1 MIFTPMQVTAHTGL
15 QQNLVRWNQHRKA
28 ASSCILCTREHLQ
41 IATYSS
47 SLWMLPFILCKR
59 LTLFSLLFM
68 RLMPSFIEAMAAS
81 MSSSTHSNKAC
92 CSALHSFSIAHG
104 FLDDDLCFRL
114 RSTGPTGAA
123 GCSAPKA
130 AAKVLVLAM
139 DLTLSL
145 SLFNSFNS
153 FRCWR
158 CEASTFDSLLR

>member
-47 SLWMLPFILCKR
+47 SLWVLAFILCKR

-68 RLMPSFIEAMAAS
+68 RLMPSFIEAMALS
-81 MSSSTHSNKAC
+81 MSSSTHSNKAF
-92 CSALHSFSIAHG
+92 SALHSFSIAAG
-104 FLDDDLCFRL
+104 LLDDNLCFRL
-114 RSTGPTGAA
+114 RSTGLTGAE

-130 AAKVLVLAM
+130 AAKVLVL
-139 DLTLSL
+139 DGLELVL
-145 SLFNSFNS
+145 VFVQ
-153 FRCWR
+153 
-158 CEASTFDSLLR
+158 LLQ